1 MNTTF
6 KFYFLWTTVFWL
18 EDSSSSCR
26 SSAWNYDWFRSIFG
40 LVGRCNE
47 FLPYGLPGGTGD
59 APWTFVMS
67 TRYKYINNQKYWS
80 CFITQIIHLVA
91 VRKPKLIIISVL
103 LNLPIDS
110 KLVYW
115 RICII
120 FMPTSKL
127 WGNHKPFSWH
137 SINIK
142 MLICEQRDAGQNCTL
157 PDVDIASSCTKILF
171 LYV

>member
-1 MNTTF
+1 M
-6 KFYFLWTTVFWL
+6 
-18 EDSSSSCR
+18 
-26 SSAWNYDWFRSIFG
+26 
-40 LVGRCNE
+40 
-47 FLPYGLPGGTGD
+47 
-59 APWTFVMS
+59 
-67 TRYKYINNQKYWS
+67 
-80 CFITQIIHLVA
+80 A
-91 VRKPKLIIISVL
+91 VRKPELIIISVL

-142 MLICEQRDAGQNCTL
+142 MLICEQRCWAKFTL
-157 PDVDIASSCTKILF
+157 PHVDIVDTCLCAYITSRYMVQKILNTSIDICSAGCRYPTMETKDTSRYPVQDIIDTSNY
-171 LYV
+171 LVQHIIDTSRYLVSSAWYNI